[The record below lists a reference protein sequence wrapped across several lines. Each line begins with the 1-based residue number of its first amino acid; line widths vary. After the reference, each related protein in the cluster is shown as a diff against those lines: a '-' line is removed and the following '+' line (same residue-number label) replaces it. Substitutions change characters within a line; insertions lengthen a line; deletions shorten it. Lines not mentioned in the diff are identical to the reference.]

1 MSSPYATQ
9 GSSKTYGD
17 CFAIHSFITRYIE
30 GRFSSGFLFLF
41 VFVGVLKND
50 MQLDQKALAEKYYTE
65 LDIDDMEIDVRL
77 ATPWLGTLP
86 LVPRDMKIR

>member
-1 MSSPYATQ
+1 MGTALPSILSLPDTLKDWRFC
-9 GSSKTYGD
+9 S
-17 CFAIHSFITRYIE
+17 CFL
-30 GRFSSGFLFLF
+30 GWLFSWGHW
-41 VFVGVLKND
+41 KND